1 MSHPST
7 MELAQYAYAAYGA
20 STNNRTH
27 DDRPMP
33 DWDDLGDQ
41 VQQAWIAAAAAVAQA
56 VIEQPAEKA
65 VRSEQPAPQR
75 PSIGRIVHY
84 RLSEHN
90 AEQINQGR
98 KDFHENG
105 RAQAGSGFVGHVGN
119 WAAEGDVFP
128 AVVVQVFDEATVTA
142 NLQVLLDGNDT
153 YWATSAAEGDRPG
166 AWAWPGRV

>member
-20 STNNRTH
+20 STNHRTH
-27 DDRPMP
+27 DGRQMP
-33 DWDDLGDQ
+33 EWEELGDRI
-41 VQQAWIAAAAAVAQA
+41 QQAWVAAAAAVAQV
-56 VIEQPAEKA
+56 VIEQPAENA
-65 VRSEQPAPQR
+65 VRSEQPRPQR

-84 RLSEHN
+84 RLSEHD
-90 AEQINQGR
+90 AAQINQGR

-119 WAAEGDVFP
+119 WAAAGAVFP
-128 AVVVQVFDEATVTA
+128 AVVVQVFNESTVTA

-153 YWATSAAEGDRPG
+153 HWATSAAEGDRPG
-166 AWAWPGRV
+166 TWAWPGRV

>member
-1 MSHPST
+1 MPRPSPT
-7 MELAQYAYAAYGA
+7 ELAQYAYAAYGA
-20 STNNRTH
+20 STHFRTH
-27 DDRPMP
+27 DDRQMP
-33 DWDDLGDQ
+33 EWEDLGDR
-41 VQQAWIAAAAAVAQA
+41 VQQAWTAAAAAVATA
-56 VIEQPAEKA
+56 VIEQPAENA

-84 RLSEHN
+84 TLSEWD
-90 AEQINQGR
+90 AGQINRRR

-105 RAQAGSGFVGHVGN
+105 RAQAGSGFVGHIGN

-128 AVVVQVFDEATVTA
+128 AVVVKVFNESTVTA

-166 AWAWPGRV
+166 TWAWPGRV